1 MHTSEEDSLYLIQGD
16 ETAVQQFLE
25 SFLQKNEYESSPLLL
40 RESEY
45 LHETTVASQ
54 CPCYFTRRSAIL
66 TGGIKAELFERVAS
80 LIEEA
85 FASCCGGSVETA
97 ASQESNSFVVAQPCP
112 ERGKRTLRAQ
122 ACRPVFVAPLPPR

>member
-1 MHTSEEDSLYLIQGD
+1 MHPSEEDSLYRIQGA

-66 TGGIKAELFERVAS
+66 TGGIKAELFECVAS
-80 LIEEA
+80 LIEQP

-97 ASQESNSFVVAQPCP
+97 AS
-112 ERGKRTLRAQ
+112 
-122 ACRPVFVAPLPPR
+122 